1 MYKRIYLCR
10 AVDSGGN
17 TTNLHFSK
25 SKDTKAAKRFFKKAL
40 AVRHSTVPHAVTIN
54 KNPVYPLII
63 EQLTAVKMEIKGIK
77 IRRIRYLNNSR
88 TRSLFY

>member
-1 MYKRIYLCR
+1 MYKWIYLYR
-10 AVDSGGN
+10 VVDSREN

-25 SKDTKAAKRFFKKAL
+25 SKDTKVAKRFFKKAL
-40 AVRHSTVPHAVTIN
+40 AVRHSTVPHVVTIN

-63 EQLTAVKMEIKGIK
+63 EQLTAVKMKIKGVK
-77 IRRIRYLNNSR
+77 IRRIRYLNNNR